1 MASPIATAAIAAAT
15 AVSIMATDASAA
27 QIKVLTAGA
36 FRAVVVAVVPEFQRT
51 SGDTVKV
58 DNDTVGALMRRI
70 AGGEAF
76 DVVVASP
83 AAIDELG
90 RQGKVLSGS
99 KTELAKVGVWVM
111 VKAGAPRPDVR
122 TVEAFKHAVLQ
133 ARSIAYIDPDSGGS
147 SGIYV
152 AKLLTRLGIADQVKN
167 KTKLKKGG
175 HVSDLVVSGEA
186 ELGIHQISEIL
197 PSRDVSLVGPL
208 PAEIQN
214 YTTYAAA
221 ISPTSLNS
229 QGAEALIRALAAPAA
244 TEILAA
250 RGMQRP

>member
-1 MASPIATAAIAAAT
+1 
-15 AVSIMATDASAA
+15 
-27 QIKVLTAGA
+27 
-36 FRAVVVAVVPEFQRT
+36 
-51 SGDTVKV
+51 
-58 DNDTVGALMRRI
+58 
-70 AGGEAF
+70 
-76 DVVVASP
+76 
-83 AAIDELG
+83 
-90 RQGKVLSGS
+90 
-99 KTELAKVGVWVM
+99 
-111 VKAGAPRPDVR
+111 
-122 TVEAFKHAVLQ
+122 
-133 ARSIAYIDPDSGGS
+133 
-147 SGIYV
+147 
-152 AKLLTRLGIADQVKN
+152 LLTRLGIADQVKN